1 MLELVN
7 TPCIDSHDIISL
19 APSMPL
25 NVRTKS
31 VSHDTATIEWE
42 EPEYPN
48 GIIKSYN
55 LVKRRGSS
63 GMVSLTINTLGKH
76 IRYTINNLD
85 SKATYSIS
93 VSGGE

>member
-1 MLELVN
+1 MLPVDN
-7 TPCIDSHDIISL
+7 TPYIHSHDFISL

-25 NVRTKS
+25 NLALKS

-48 GIIKSYN
+48 GIIKSYY
-55 LVKRRGSS
+55 LEKWRGSS
-63 GMVSLTINTLGKH
+63 PLVINIVKKR

-85 SKATYSIS
+85 SETTYTIL
-93 VSGGE
+93 VSGGA